1 MKYNSRIIDK
11 VKMPIMYLDY
21 IFNGNIDG
29 LTQKELDDY
38 LLWEKQ
44 ILNANNIDSFEIDP
58 DIQEFFSWKNPI
70 NNLGCTCVD
79 CTLYF
84 LI

>member
-1 MKYNSRIIDK
+1 MQSKIIDT
-11 VKMPIMYLDY
+11 VKMPIMYLNY
-21 IFNGNIDG
+21 IFNHDTQG

-38 LLWEKQ
+38 LLWENQ

-58 DIQEFFSWKNPI
+58 DYHEYFSWKNPI

-84 LI
+84 LT

>member
-1 MKYNSRIIDK
+1 MNNPKIIDK
-11 VKMPIMYLDY
+11 IKMPIKYLNY
-21 IFNGNIDG
+21 IFEKNTDD

-38 LLWEKQ
+38 LLWENQ
-44 ILNANNIDSFEIDP
+44 ILNANNIKEFEIDP
-58 DIQEFFSWKNPI
+58 DIHEYFSRKNPI

-84 LI
+84 L